1 MKRDMELIRQIA
13 LRIEEAPGGFAP
25 HPFEVDGY
33 SDEQVGYHVL
43 LMIEGGLLHGIDL
56 TAMDDPTPQAVPS
69 RLTWEGHEF
78 IDAARE
84 PTRWEKTKAL
94 LARAGGAS
102 FPVWMEALTKAAT
115 SSIGL
120 P

>member
-1 MKRDMELIRQIA
+1 MKRDMELIREIA

-25 HPFEVDGY
+25 QPFGVDGY

-43 LMIEGGLLHGIDL
+43 LMMEGGLLHGFEVTSMNDS
-56 TAMDDPTPQAVPS
+56 TPLALPN
-69 RLTWEGHEF
+69 RLTWAGHEF

-84 PTRWEKTKAL
+84 ATRWEKTKAL

-102 FPVWMEALTKAAT
+102 FPVWMEALTRAAI